1 MAYAFSADP
10 IDSRIIGN
18 RRHVAYLITETD
30 VETASEWSLP
40 LGDPYWTMTLFEAE
54 LTDAGAATEID
65 PDLGLVASFTV
76 GGLNEVAT
84 NTTAGTYVRNQEDV
98 RFTGGTLYGRSK
110 PDGTAGEVKTRIT
123 LVQGH
128 KP

>member
-1 MAYAFSADP
+1 MYAFTVET
-10 IDSRIIGN
+10 IDSRIVAG
-18 RRHVAYLITETD
+18 RRHVAYLITETA
-30 VETASEWSLP
+30 VEEGSEWSLS

-54 LTDAGAATEID
+54 LTDVGAATQID
-65 PDLGLVASFTV
+65 PDLGLAEGFSV

-84 NTTAGTYVRNQEDV
+84 NTEPGAYVRSQDDV
-98 RFTGGTLYGRSK
+98 RLTGGTLYGHSN
-110 PDGTAGEVKTRIT
+110 PDGTADEIKTRIT

>member
-1 MAYAFSADP
+1 MYAFTVET
-10 IDSRIIGN
+10 IDSRIIGG

-40 LGDPYWTMTLFEAE
+40 LGDPYWTMTLFESE
-54 LTDAGAATEID
+54 LTDVGAATQID
-65 PDLGLVASFTV
+65 PDLGLVEGFST
-76 GGLNEVAT
+76 GGLEEVAT
-84 NTTAGTYVRNQEDV
+84 NTEPGTYVRNQEDV
-98 RFTGGTLYGRSK
+98 RFTGGTLYGRSN
-110 PDGTAGEVKTRIT
+110 PNGTADEIKTRIT

>member
-1 MAYAFSADP
+1 MAYSFEVEE
-10 IDSRIIGN
+10 IDSKIIGG

-30 VETASEWSLP
+30 VETASEWNLP
-40 LGDPYWTMTLFEAE
+40 LGDPYWTMTLFESE
-54 LTDAGAATEID
+54 LTDAGAATQID
-65 PDLGLVASFTV
+65 PDLGLVASFTT

-84 NTTAGTYVRNQEDV
+84 NTEPGTYVRNQEDV